1 MTKGRYEIT
10 VRNGRKILERHY
22 FSDYVVCMEFLD
34 FLESQNERLQ
44 RGATIEYKDLKPF
57 S

>member
-1 MTKGRYEIT
+1 MKKGRYEI
-10 VRNGRKILERHY
+10 VVKSSRKIIERHY
-22 FSDYVVCMEFLD
+22 FDDYVVCMEFLD

-44 RGATIEYKDLKPF
+44 RGVTIEYKDLKPF